1 MLSAAL
7 SAGMAWRTKAWD
19 RRRLVDVVPG
29 CQGFRGKGAALVVV
43 GWFGMVHARNPIC
56 KCSSWGFCRSLRL
69 HDPPVIS
76 SAEERY
82 QVPGC
87 DGHPCFWILLCVSRG
102 LRRTVD
108 LPSSGVRVGPCLYSL
123 VYRALYRACLVS
135 WFNRTVIL
143 SIPFPS
149 FLPCIV
155 SPAASNCMPGTVC
168 RASAYGNLDGVRY
181 PSLTYN
187 TCLQPDTSGF
197 LNLHRIGGK

>member
-1 MLSAAL
+1 MRISKVVIDLSPLFYCLVLLSIPGRWMLSAAL

-82 QVPGC
+82 
-87 DGHPCFWILLCVSRG
+87 
-102 LRRTVD
+102 
-108 LPSSGVRVGPCLYSL
+108 PSSRLRWSSL
-123 VYRALYRACLVS
+123 FLDLALRLS
-135 WFNRTVIL
+135 WFEADCRSPVFRGESRAMFVQPRL
-143 SIPFPS
+143 QSIIQGMS
-149 FLPCIV
+149 CFLV
-155 SPAASNCMPGTVC
+155 
-168 RASAYGNLDGVRY
+168 
-181 PSLTYN
+181 
-187 TCLQPDTSGF
+187 
-197 LNLHRIGGK
+197 